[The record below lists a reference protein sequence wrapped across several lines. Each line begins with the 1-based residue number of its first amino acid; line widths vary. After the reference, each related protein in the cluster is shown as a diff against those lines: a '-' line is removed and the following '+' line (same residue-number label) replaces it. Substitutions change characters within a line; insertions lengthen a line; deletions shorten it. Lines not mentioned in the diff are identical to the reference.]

1 MDLIKEITL
10 TLSEI
15 DKKEFESF
23 LTRKRPG
30 SHRKD
35 LDVFR
40 ILYHD
45 YNGISNVKKNYTGNQ
60 NYHAIRKRL
69 SKELTNFL
77 ILKKSISERKEN
89 KREGMILMILY

>member
-30 SHRKD
+30 SNRKD

-40 ILYHD
+40 NLYHD
-45 YNGISNVKKNYTGNQ
+45 YNGNSNVKKSILES
-60 NYHAIRKRL
+60 NYHAIRKRP
-69 SKELTNFL
+69 
-77 ILKKSISERKEN
+77 
-89 KREGMILMILY
+89 

>member
-10 TLSEI
+10 TLSEN

-30 SHRKD
+30 TNRKD
-35 LDVFR
+35 LEIFR
-40 ILYHD
+40 DLFAA
-45 YNGISNVKKNYTGNQ
+45 YNGNKKNKNRYLGNP

-69 SKELTNFL
+69 SKMNLEQ
-77 ILKKSISERKEN
+77 
-89 KREGMILMILY
+89 

>member
-30 SHRKD
+30 SNRKD

-40 ILYHD
+40 NLYHD
-45 YNGISNVKKNYTGNQ
+45 YNANSNIKKNYTGNQ
-60 NYHAIRKRL
+60 NYQCQNKIEADRYNWSPKR
-69 SKELTNFL
+69 
-77 ILKKSISERKEN
+77 
-89 KREGMILMILY
+89 